1 MLVQSERVGGGN
13 HRVALWWAA
22 LLAGAAIHA
31 LLWLVSE
38 PSTLFSD
45 FYKAYF
51 PAAEQVFR
59 NGPGPTW
66 VTDDSAAVGF
76 VNIPA
81 LVWPFVALVP
91 LGEEPAGWT
100 FLALG
105 VAATAAA
112 FALLLRLA
120 GAGAGPALAFLFL
133 ANGPLV
139 NSLREGNTTHFVL
152 LLLVVALMLWRGGRD
167 FAAGLMLGLAA
178 TIKLPLIL
186 LGAYFLLR
194 GRWRIVAGGATAIA
208 AVAVLSLATFGV
220 EINLAWYRAC
230 IAPFMEGAIAAFN
243 VQSIDG
249 FLMRLVTGANELDNW
264 FPLKPSV
271 AHRVARLAIVVALI
285 AGAVWLF
292 RRAAQARPPA
302 GADPRGFREFS
313 IVLVIALVSTPVSWT
328 HYYLLLLVPWGLYLG
343 GGLALP
349 GDAVTRRLA
358 WISWLLCSLPVVAPP
373 EAPEWLE
380 EIVSRTL
387 VSAWLFGGFVLLAA
401 LARGALTA
409 PRAPLAAAARG

>member
-1 MLVQSERVGGGN
+1 MRAETETAGGSDRRV
-13 HRVALWWAA
+13 VLWWAA
-22 LLAGAAIHA
+22 LLAGAAIHG

-38 PSTLFSD
+38 PPTLFSD

-51 PAAEQVFR
+51 PAAELVFR

-91 LGEEPAGWT
+91 LGEEHAAWA
-100 FLALG
+100 FFALG
-105 VAATAAA
+105 AGATAAA
-112 FALLLRLA
+112 FVLLLRLA
-120 GAGAGPALAFLFL
+120 GGPSGPALAFLFL

-152 LLLVVALMLWRGGRD
+152 LLLIAALLLWRGGRD
-167 FAAGLMLGLAA
+167 FAAGLVLGLAA
-178 TIKLPLIL
+178 MIKLPLIL

-208 AVAVLSLATFGV
+208 AVAALSLATFGLAT
-220 EINLAWYRAC
+220 NLGWYKAC
-230 IAPFMEGAIAAFN
+230 VAPFMEGAIAAFN

-264 FPLKPSV
+264 FPLKPSI
-271 AHRVARLAIVVALI
+271 AHRVARLAIVAALI
-285 AGAVWLF
+285 IGAVWLF
-292 RRAAQARPPA
+292 RRGAQARPPA
-302 GADPRGFREFS
+302 GADAHGFRDFS
-313 IVLVIALVSTPVSWT
+313 IVMVIALVSTPVSWT
-328 HYYLLLLVPWGLYLG
+328 HYYLLLLLPWGLYLG
-343 GGLALP
+343 GRLALP
-349 GDAVTRRLA
+349 GDAVTCRLA
-358 WISWLLCSLPVVAPP
+358 WASWLLCSLPVVAPP
-373 EAPEWLE
+373 EMPDWIEGIL
-380 EIVSRTL
+380 SRTV

-401 LARGALTA
+401 LARGALA
-409 PRAPLAAAARG
+409 VPSAPLAAAAKG